1 METVRRI
8 SRGLAVLG
16 LVLLAGTVGYIVLGF
31 GVLDAIYQTVTTI
44 TTVGFREVEPLST
57 AGKVF
62 TIVLILVGVGTALYT
77 FGVLLEA
84 LVEGHLR
91 QLLEARRMAR
101 DVSEMSGHVIIC
113 GWGRVG
119 HAGADYL
126 RATGRQF
133 VVVDRDASRL
143 AGIEYPYVI
152 GDVTDDHV
160 LEAAGIAHAHALL
173 SALDTDADN
182 VYVTLSSRALRPDL
196 VIIARARNDAS
207 KSKLVRAG
215 ADRVVNPQLI
225 GGHRMA
231 SYAMQPHV
239 AEFLDDVIHDES
251 LDYRIEEMQ
260 ISADSVMA
268 GAALRD
274 AQLDGVQL
282 LAIRA
287 PAARGFLANPDP
299 DTRLEPG
306 TVLIVVGT
314 GQQLT
319 NLRHSV
325 TAR

>member
-1 METVRRI
+1 
-8 SRGLAVLG
+8 
-16 LVLLAGTVGYIVLGF
+16 
-31 GVLDAIYQTVTTI
+31 
-44 TTVGFREVEPLST
+44 
-57 AGKVF
+57 
-62 TIVLILVGVGTALYT
+62 
-77 FGVLLEA
+77 
-84 LVEGHLR
+84 
-91 QLLEARRMAR
+91 
-101 DVSEMSGHVIIC
+101 
-113 GWGRVG
+113 
-119 HAGADYL
+119 
-126 RATGRQF
+126 
-133 VVVDRDASRL
+133 
-143 AGIEYPYVI
+143 
-152 GDVTDDHV
+152 DDHV